1 MQTELSFWCFLSEMK
16 SLNTFSVFSDVCLST
31 TLLLLA
37 TVVCCVCPQCQAPES
52 SVLKREFY
60 LNDKQT
66 NIDTRIS
73 TSPGGDWGDLLRAD
87 VLPVQHKRDD
97 VTASLLDLLHRS
109 TKDNQTSSI
118 NNRNTSSS
126 STTVTTST
134 WVPSLALTL
143 YQAAKPCSFANWSIS
158 ASFTY
163 I

>member
-1 MQTELSFWCFLSEMK
+1 MK

-52 SVLKREFY
+52 SVLKREFS
-60 LNDKQT
+60 LNDTQT
-66 NIDTRIS
+66 NIDIRIS
-73 TSPGGDWGDLLRAD
+73 ISPGGDWGDLLRAD

-118 NNRNTSSS
+118 LNHSDHQYLGPLLGADPVPGGKAVLLCKLIDLRIVHLHIAGSSY
-126 STTVTTST
+126 
-134 WVPSLALTL
+134 LAIKDGHWL
-143 YQAAKPCSFANWSIS
+143 CSPP
-158 ASFTY
+158 
-163 I
+163 

>member
-1 MQTELSFWCFLSEMK
+1 MK

-52 SVLKREFY
+52 SVLKREFS
-60 LNDKQT
+60 LNDTHT

-118 NNRNTSSS
+118 NNKHFLLLNHSDHQHLGPLLGADPVPGGKAVLLCKLIDLRIVHLHIAGSSYL
-126 STTVTTST
+126 V
-134 WVPSLALTL
+134 
-143 YQAAKPCSFANWSIS
+143 
-158 ASFTY
+158 
-163 I
+163 